1 MNHTEF
7 NVLRSVEM
15 QKDLTNAAS
24 QETGVNLGNSCAL
37 NSNCTDRLYLPGPGS
52 SIRYRAIG
60 TGAEISGVSNV
71 GGVKHIADSIG
82 YAFFSFGNVNPI
94 GGTSGVGRYVTLDGV
109 DPFNAAY
116 GSYVSDGVT

>member
-37 NSNCTDRLYLPGPGS
+37 NSNCPDPLYLPGPGS

-60 TGAEISGVSNV
+60 TGAEISGVSSV

-82 YAFFSFGNVNPI
+82 YAFFSFGHLNPI
-94 GGTSGVGRYVTLDGV
+94 GGSAGVVPYVPFDGVGAV
-109 DPFNAAY
+109 
-116 GSYVSDGVT
+116 